1 MELIADS
8 FNCILATQSV
18 GRLKSLYV
26 PLPTRD
32 GSVDASL
39 GLRVG
44 ITLVNSNVFKAVFK
58 PAFASLQLYWLGE
71 VSPRNRD

>member
-18 GRLKSLYV
+18 GRLKSLYLA
-26 PLPTRD
+26 LPTLD

-44 ITLVNSNVFKAVFK
+44 ITLVNSNVFKAVFQ
-58 PAFASLQLYWLGE
+58 PAFASLQLY
-71 VSPRNRD
+71 